1 MMDFLS
7 LTQYWRMIKKK
18 KNVVTI
24 YVVRHGES
32 ESNVFAQ
39 ENPDKPASH
48 FGDSGSSLTQK
59 GREQAQKVATRLQDV
74 SFAAIFAS
82 HLARA
87 KETAEIIAEGRDI
100 GIGLDKAI
108 RERFFGEHMSKKQK
122 QEIEEALDDLN
133 EQEKFDFKYFSN
145 GESGYDVVNRFKKFI
160 IDIIPAYTNKNI
172 LIVSHSYVMRSFLI
186 HEGYATYNEIPS
198 GSIKN
203 GGYFVVETDGET
215 FTIIKRYGIARNGA
229 YNDNEE

>member
-1 MMDFLS
+1 
-7 LTQYWRMIKKK
+7 MIKKK

-48 FGDSGSSLTQK
+48 FGESGSSLTQK
-59 GREQAQKVATRLQDV
+59 GREQAKKVAERLRNV
-74 SFAAIFAS
+74 SFSAIFSS

-87 KETAEIIAEGRDI
+87 KETAEIITDGRDVKI
-100 GIGLDKAI
+100 AIDKAI
-108 RERFFGEHMSKKQK
+108 RERSFGEHMSKKQK
-122 QEIEEALDDLN
+122 QEIEKALDDLN
-133 EQEKFDFKYFSN
+133 EQEKFAFKYFPN
-145 GESGYDVVNRFKKFI
+145 GESGYDVVNRFKKFV

-203 GGYFVVETDGET
+203 GGFFVVETDGET
-215 FTIIKRYGIARNGA
+215 FIITKRYGIARNGS
-229 YNDNEE
+229 YDDNEE

>member
-1 MMDFLS
+1 M
-7 LTQYWRMIKKK
+7 TKKK
-18 KNVVTI
+18 KSVVTI

-39 ENPDKPASH
+39 ENPDTPASH
-48 FGDSGSSLTQK
+48 FGESGSSLTQK
-59 GREQAQKVATRLQDV
+59 GREQAKKVAVKLQDI
-74 SFAAIFAS
+74 SFTAIFAS
-82 HLARA
+82 DLARA
-87 KETAEIIAEGRDI
+87 KETAQIIAEGRDLEI
-100 GIGLDKAI
+100 MIDKAI
-108 RERFFGEHMSKKQK
+108 RERSFGEHMSKKQK
-122 QEIEEALDDLN
+122 QELEKALDDLN
-133 EQEKFDFKYFSN
+133 EQEKFAFKYFPN

-160 IDIIPAYTNKNI
+160 IDIIPTYANKSI

-203 GGYFVVETDGET
+203 GGYFVVETDGDT
-215 FTIIKRYGIARNGA
+215 FTITKRYGITHKGM

>member
-1 MMDFLS
+1 M
-7 LTQYWRMIKKK
+7 TKKK

-24 YVVRHGES
+24 YIVRHGES

-39 ENPDKPASH
+39 ENPEKPASH
-48 FGDSGSSLTQK
+48 FGESGSSLTQK
-59 GREQAQKVATRLQDV
+59 GREQAQKVAQRLQDV
-74 SFAAIFAS
+74 SFAAVFSS

-87 KETAEIIAEGRDI
+87 KETAEIIAQGRDLEI
-100 GIGLDKAI
+100 ITDRAV

-122 QEIEEALDDLN
+122 QEIEKALDDLN
-133 EQEKFDFKYFSN
+133 EQEKFAFRYFPN

-160 IDIIPAYTNKNI
+160 MDIIPAYTDKNI

-203 GGYFVVETDGET
+203 AGYFVVETDGET
-215 FTIIKRYGIARNGA
+215 FTITKRFGIARNGK